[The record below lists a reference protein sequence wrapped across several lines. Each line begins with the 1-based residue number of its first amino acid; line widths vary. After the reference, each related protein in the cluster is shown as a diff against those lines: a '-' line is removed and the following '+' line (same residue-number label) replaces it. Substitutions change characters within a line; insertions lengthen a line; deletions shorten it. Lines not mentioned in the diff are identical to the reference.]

1 MVNKEDTTAGPRP
14 NPGSGATIA
23 RQTTLYFEYLKS
35 IGIEYVEPAFYD
47 PEAFAAEKETELEAL
62 SKEVAACS
70 KCPLYK
76 GRTRAVFGTGSQ
88 NATLMFVGEAPGAEE
103 DRQGK
108 PFVGRAGKLL
118 TKMIQAMGFAREE
131 VYIANVLKSRPPGNR
146 DPLPNE
152 AAACEPYLIR
162 QIGIIKP
169 AVICALGAHAAK
181 TLLKTSEPIG
191 RLRGRF
197 HDYHGTPLM
206 VIYHPAFLL
215 RSPAYK
221 KEAWKDLQ
229 ILRNEHNKIVKR

>member
-14 NPGSGATIA
+14 NPGSGETIA
-23 RQTTLYFEYLKS
+23 RQTILYFEYLKS

-47 PEAFAAEKETELEAL
+47 PKAFTAKKETELEAL

-76 GRTRAVFGTGSQ
+76 GRTRAVFGTGSPD
-88 NATLMFVGEAPGAEE
+88 ADLMFVGEAPGAEE

-152 AAACEPYLIR
+152 VAACEPYLIR

-229 ILRNEHNKIVKR
+229 ILRDEHNKIVKR